1 MGPQPECTPDADHR
15 RLGDAGVLASEG
27 VEVPQANPRPGR
39 RARRRIGSCH
49 REGNEPAVVAT
60 PDLRGAGTHTP
71 RPQRAAGNAEIA
83 AALGDIRVQRQ
94 GRTVFVGPV
103 GFNHDRL
110 SIPVP
115 SGATPQPPTSSSA
128 NLPLTPT
135 NTRSTDRQ
143 AHPTGTALARYRRQP
158 SWRPWL
164 RPLAKSAAQ
173 LLSSWWRRPKW
184 ATDRFWGESVEIDDD
199 VRRIERLHRQAK
211 VSQQVAEGVLPEN
224 QG

>member
-1 MGPQPECTPDADHR
+1 MRITDDWEMPGSSPARGLRCRRQTHDQDAEPV
-15 RLGDAGVLASEG
+15 AGSGRATAKETSRQSSPPPTSGGLA
-27 VEVPQANPRPGR
+27 
-39 RARRRIGSCH
+39 RILL
-49 REGNEPAVVAT
+49 A
-60 PDLRGAGTHTP
+60 L
-71 RPQRAAGNAEIA
+71 QRAAGNAEIA